1 MAKKTVQTLHSA
13 RYSELKKL
21 VDASKTYTLE
31 EAVAL
36 AKQTATTKFDSS
48 VEIHVRLGID
58 ASKGDQQVRA
68 TAVLPNGTGKTI
80 RVAAIV
86 SEEKQKEAKEAGA
99 TLVGGSEL
107 VEEIMKSG
115 KTDFDILIT
124 TPDMMKDMAKL
135 AKILGPKGLMPNP
148 KTETVVTNVAKAVK
162 EIAGGKIGFK
172 NDNTGNVHVAVG
184 KSSFDAKKIEENVK
198 AFMDVLQKSK
208 PENSKGVFLKTMFLT
223 TTMGPSIKFSL

>member
-1 MAKKTVQTLHSA
+1 MARKTAKTLHSA
-13 RYSELKKL
+13 RYTELKKL
-21 VDASKTYTLE
+21 VDQTKTYTLE

-36 AKQTATTKFDSS
+36 AKQTASTKFDSS
-48 VEIHVRLGID
+48 VEVHVRLGID

-68 TAVLPNGTGKTI
+68 TAVLPNGTGKKV
-80 RVAAIV
+80 RVAVIV

-99 TLVGGSEL
+99 TLVGGTEL

-148 KTETVVTNVAKAVK
+148 KTETVVTNIAKAVK

-172 NDNTGNVHVAVG
+172 NDNTGNIHVAVG
-184 KSSFDAKKIEENVK
+184 KTSFDAKQIEENVK
-198 AFMDVLQKSK
+198 SFMDVLQKMK
-208 PENSKGVFLKTMFLT
+208 PENSKGVFLKTIFLT